1 MFSKEVYKQKL
12 EQIRSAKDDVERM
25 QVLLEL
31 EQDYHTTLAEHEE
44 LTTNLQKAN
53 EDVTRYAKLNNE
65 LWLGN
70 KVKDSIESTEET
82 LDETIEPP
90 KKRTFEELENK
101 FY

>member
-12 EQIRSAKDDVERM
+12 EQIRTATDDVERM
-25 QVLLEL
+25 SILLEL
-31 EQDYHTTLAEHEE
+31 EQDYHTTIAEHEE

-70 KVKDSIESTEET
+70 KVKDSTEITEEDLGDT
-82 LDETIEPP
+82 EPP
-90 KKRTFEELENK
+90 KKRTFEELETK
-101 FY
+101 FD